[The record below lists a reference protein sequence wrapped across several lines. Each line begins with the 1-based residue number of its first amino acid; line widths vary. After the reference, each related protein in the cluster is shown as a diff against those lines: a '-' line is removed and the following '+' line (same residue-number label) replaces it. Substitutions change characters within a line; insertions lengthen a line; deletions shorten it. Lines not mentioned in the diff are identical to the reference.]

1 MKDQLRNV
9 QQIQATSCAFAAILA
24 TGHVV
29 TWGNAVSGG
38 YSNHVQDQLRLG
50 SVLVFFWGVDVNVLN
65 HLRAFFLSLAQLVY
79 CFLMSM
85 PSWSQ
90 ETTSSSTF
98 GKSISRFWSFY
109 SDGSQGNWIICFHK
123 LSTSML

>member
-9 QQIQATSCAFAAILA
+9 QQIQATSCAFAAILV

-50 SVLVFFWGVDVNVLN
+50 SVWYFFGGNVNVLN
-65 HLRAFFLSLAQLVY
+65 HLRMLCFFKALLVSVY

-90 ETTSSSTF
+90 
-98 GKSISRFWSFY
+98 
-109 SDGSQGNWIICFHK
+109 SQ
-123 LSTSML
+123 